1 MPETQSPVKS
11 REYETIYILKP
22 DVTRDAQEK
31 IATRLNEVLA
41 RESGKLTL
49 IENWGR
55 RPLAYPV
62 AKQRRGVY
70 VYLKYLGGGVL
81 VSEIERNLRMLDDV
95 VKYQTVLTNADVDA
109 GTVSVSDED
118 LKFEAVE
125 PPAEGEEVEESIE
138 RRLGLIEGE
147 RMRRDDVEYDPE
159 DEYGGNEVTNDVPGT
174 EAES

>member
-1 MPETQSPVKS
+1 MPETQSPVKA

-22 DVTRDAQEK
+22 DVGRETQEK
-31 IATRLNEVLA
+31 IASRLGEVLG
-41 RESGKLTL
+41 RESGKLTM

-62 AKQRRGVY
+62 AKCRRGVY
-70 VYLKYLGGGVL
+70 VYLKYLGGGAL

-95 VKYQTVLTNADVDA
+95 IKYQTVLLNPDVDA
-109 GTVSVSDED
+109 GSVTVNDED
-118 LKFEAVE
+118 VKFEAVE
-125 PPAEGEEVEESIE
+125 LPTEEEPEESLE

-147 RMRRDDVEYDPE
+147 RPRRDESEFDPD

-174 EAES
+174 EVE

>member
-1 MPETQSPVKS
+1 MPETTSPAKT

-22 DVTRDAQEK
+22 DVARDAQEK
-31 IATRLNEVLA
+31 IATRLSEVLQ

-62 AKQRRGVY
+62 AKCRRGVY

-95 VKYQTVLTNADVDA
+95 IKYQTVLMNPDVDVGA
-109 GTVSVSDED
+109 VTINDED
-118 LKFEAVE
+118 VKFEAVE
-125 PPAEGEEVEESIE
+125 PPGDDEPEDSIE
-138 RRLGLIEGE
+138 RRLGLVEGE
-147 RMRRDDVEYDPE
+147 RPRHDESYMDDDYSNNDV
-159 DEYGGNEVTNDVPGT
+159 VNDVPGN
-174 EAES
+174 EGDS

>member
-1 MPETQSPVKS
+1 MPETQSPVQT

-22 DVTRDAQEK
+22 DVARDAQEK
-31 IATRLNEVLA
+31 IASRLNEVLT
-41 RESGKLTL
+41 RENGKLTQ

-62 AKQRRGVY
+62 AKCRRGVY

-95 VKYQTVLTNADVDA
+95 IKYQTVLMNPDVDV
-109 GTVSVSDED
+109 GSVTVNDED
-118 LKFEAVE
+118 VKFEAVE
-125 PPAEGEEVEESIE
+125 PPAEEEPEESLE

-147 RMRRDDVEYDPE
+147 RPRHDDSDMDVDDYDS
-159 DEYGGNEVTNDVPGT
+159 NEVINDVPGT
-174 EAES
+174 ENE

>member
-22 DVTRDAQEK
+22 DVARDAQEK
-31 IATRLNEVLA
+31 IASRLSEVLT
-41 RESGKLTL
+41 RENGKLTL

-62 AKQRRGVY
+62 AKCRRGVY

-95 VKYQTVLTNADVDA
+95 IKYQTVLMNPDVDA
-109 GTVSVSDED
+109 GSVSISDED
-118 LKFEAVE
+118 VKFEAVE
-125 PPAEGEEVEESIE
+125 PPGDDEPEESLE
-138 RRLGLIEGE
+138 RRLGLVEGE
-147 RMRRDDVEYDPE
+147 RPRRDESDFDPD
-159 DEYGGNEVTNDVPGT
+159 DEYGGNEVINDVPGT
-174 EAES
+174 EVE